1 MRTARWARIA
11 MVVCLTTSLI
21 GVLSAQDATG
31 DMAQLKAQVS
41 QQQRQIEEL
50 SRKLEE
56 FTKALEQMTRGKA
69 SEEPARLGA
78 RSPQNASR
86 SLVASTTPMIPV
98 VQGALPPPVDHLPS

>member
-1 MRTARWARIA
+1 MRTARWARVA
-11 MVVCLTTSLI
+11 MVVCLTASLI
-21 GVLSAQDATG
+21 DVLSAQDATG

-56 FTKALEQMTRGKA
+56 FTKALEQMTRGRA

-78 RSPQNASR
+78 RSPQNASGP
-86 SLVASTTPMIPV
+86 LVASTTPMIP
-98 VQGALPPPVDHLPS
+98 AAPVSGS